1 MSPLGAAGVPEVP
14 AALASFVAV
23 RHAAPLSKANGFF
36 GAFCDFADR
45 IFLEG
50 ASGLLKRIATGY
62 LAFERVEFQP
72 FGLDSSELLPEL
84 NYNTI
89 TH

>member
-1 MSPLGAAGVPEVP
+1 MPEVP

-45 IFLEG
+45 IFLDG
-50 ASGLLKRIATGY
+50 ASGRLKRIPPDI

-72 FGLDSSELLPEL
+72 FS
-84 NYNTI
+84 
-89 TH
+89 

>member
-1 MSPLGAAGVPEVP
+1 MPEVP

-45 IFLEG
+45 IFLDG
-50 ASGLLKRIATGY
+50 ASGRLKRIPPDI

-72 FGLDSSELLPEL
+72 FG
-84 NYNTI
+84 
-89 TH
+89 